1 MSDSPHF
8 DYRLNFPTTGLALA
22 LEGFDALRAE
32 LGIETNTLLGHML
45 GDPRGADGNIV
56 VPPVRS
62 IDDPPD
68 TSVVWVGRPGMAAY
82 TYTDPNDEVVEVPA
96 KGDPSRYYMH
106 IRTMDDHGAVA
117 FDPAQ
122 YGLLPTDPVESAAV
136 LGVWAGDDVSRQ
148 PRPHLP

>member
-1 MSDSPHF
+1 MSGGPYF

-32 LGIETNTLLGHML
+32 LGIETNALLGHML
-45 GDPRGADGNIV
+45 GDPRDANGNIAI
-56 VPPVRS
+56 PQPRD

-106 IRTMDDHGAVA
+106 IRTADDHSATA
-117 FDPAQ
+117 FDPSA
-122 YGLLPTDPVESAAV
+122 YGMAPTDPAESAAV
-136 LGVWAGDDVSRQ
+136 LGVWAGDDV
-148 PRPHLP
+148 PGATA